1 MDNLANITIS
11 ESDYK
16 SLLLNGAFLD
26 IKIISIKILP
36 NDSEIKDDVT
46 YKALQNEYKK
56 ARNKLDDYR
65 FQLTTNKTN
74 IMINK
79 DKHPTEI
86 IQNLD
91 FEIHNLDNLI
101 MQQSNILEI
110 NKSKLENLKHQKKS
124 LLNYL
129 NDEN

>member
-1 MDNLANITIS
+1 MT
-11 ESDYK
+11 
-16 SLLLNGAFLD
+16 
-26 IKIISIKILP
+26 
-36 NDSEIKDDVT
+36 
-46 YKALQNEYKK
+46 
-56 ARNKLDDYR
+56 
-65 FQLTTNKTN
+65 
-74 IMINK
+74 NK

-86 IQNLD
+86 IQELD
-91 FEIHNLDNLI
+91 YEIHNLDNLI

>member
-1 MDNLANITIS
+1 M
-11 ESDYK
+11 E
-16 SLLLNGAFLD
+16 
-26 IKIISIKILP
+26 
-36 NDSEIKDDVT
+36 
-46 YKALQNEYKK
+46 
-56 ARNKLDDYR
+56 
-65 FQLTTNKTN
+65 
-74 IMINK
+74 NK

-101 MQQSNILEI
+101 MQQLNILEI

-129 NDEN
+129 NEND

>member
-1 MDNLANITIS
+1 MDL
-11 ESDYK
+11 
-16 SLLLNGAFLD
+16 
-26 IKIISIKILP
+26 
-36 NDSEIKDDVT
+36 
-46 YKALQNEYKK
+46 
-56 ARNKLDDYR
+56 
-65 FQLTTNKTN
+65 KTKN
-74 IMINK
+74 MQ

-91 FEIHNLDNLI
+91 FDIHNLDNLI

-129 NDEN
+129 NEND

>member
-1 MDNLANITIS
+1 M
-11 ESDYK
+11 
-16 SLLLNGAFLD
+16 
-26 IKIISIKILP
+26 
-36 NDSEIKDDVT
+36 
-46 YKALQNEYKK
+46 Q
-56 ARNKLDDYR
+56 
-65 FQLTTNKTN
+65 
-74 IMINK
+74 

-101 MQQSNILEI
+101 MQQANILEI

-129 NDEN
+129 NEND

>member
-1 MDNLANITIS
+1 M
-11 ESDYK
+11 E
-16 SLLLNGAFLD
+16 
-26 IKIISIKILP
+26 
-36 NDSEIKDDVT
+36 
-46 YKALQNEYKK
+46 
-56 ARNKLDDYR
+56 
-65 FQLTTNKTN
+65 
-74 IMINK
+74 NK

-86 IQNLD
+86 IKELD

-129 NDEN
+129 NETL

>member
-1 MDNLANITIS
+1 MQS
-11 ESDYK
+11 
-16 SLLLNGAFLD
+16 
-26 IKIISIKILP
+26 
-36 NDSEIKDDVT
+36 
-46 YKALQNEYKK
+46 
-56 ARNKLDDYR
+56 
-65 FQLTTNKTN
+65 
-74 IMINK
+74 K

-86 IQNLD
+86 IQTLD

-129 NDEN
+129 NDEE

>member
-1 MDNLANITIS
+1 M
-11 ESDYK
+11 
-16 SLLLNGAFLD
+16 
-26 IKIISIKILP
+26 
-36 NDSEIKDDVT
+36 
-46 YKALQNEYKK
+46 Q
-56 ARNKLDDYR
+56 
-65 FQLTTNKTN
+65 
-74 IMINK
+74 K

-86 IQNLD
+86 IQELD

-110 NKSKLENLKHQKKS
+110 NKSKLENLKERKKS